1 VRDRGDCPMN
11 LLRLALKMLLLLLL
25 LASSLKQL
33 DEAA

>member
-1 VRDRGDCPMN
+1 MN
-11 LLRLALKMLLLLLL
+11 LLRLALQMLLLLLLLL

>member
-1 VRDRGDCPMN
+1 MN
-11 LLRLALKMLLLLLL
+11 LLRLALKMLLLL

>member
-1 VRDRGDCPMN
+1 MN
-11 LLRLALKMLLLLLL
+11 LLRLALQMLLLLLLL

>member
-11 LLRLALKMLLLLLL
+11 VLRLALKMLLLL

>member
-11 LLRLALKMLLLLLL
+11 LLRLALKMLLLLL
-25 LASSLKQL
+25 ASSLKQL